1 MWSKRVNYLSLLILL
16 IFGLIFYHHYVLMIL
31 LVIMLVSPVVS
42 YVVTKKSVDK
52 FNVELYSDKT
62 SVGKNVPVDV
72 YFGVE
77 NKSVIPVEEVK
88 INIKFHNYFYE
99 NKEEYSIIVAALPKK
114 SRTAKITLSGIYCGR
129 MMVEAVSMK
138 IFDVLGMFAFEKDLS
153 CLGEILIMPS
163 KQKKFEKVDL
173 SVLGVSDDEELQ
185 YVKGD
190 DVSQISQIRD
200 YIPGDRLQNIHWKLS
215 AKSNELQVKEFSMP
229 YSEDVV
235 LLLEF
240 YVNKE
245 EPEVFDELIE
255 TMYAFSMDLIRQ
267 GRKFSVMYHGSGS
280 YQLESIDVF
289 SEDDLRIVMN
299 ELYYTKPQ
307 KENGMT
313 YELYK
318 SLNSDLKGTVL
329 YLSDLSVADKKGL
342 KLDIGSEKVVLTCL
356 Q

>member
-16 IFGLIFYHHYVLMIL
+16 IFGLIFYHHYMLMIL

-42 YVVTKKSVDK
+42 YVVTKRSIDK
-52 FNVELYSDKT
+52 FNVEVYSDKT

-72 YFGVE
+72 YFGIE
-77 NKSVIPVEEVK
+77 NKSVIPIEELK
-88 INIKFHNYFYE
+88 INFKIYNYFYE
-99 NKEEYSIIVAALPKK
+99 NREEYSIIVAALPKK
-114 SRTAKITLSGIYCGR
+114 SRSTKITLSGIYCGR

-138 IFDVLGMFAFEKDLS
+138 VFDMFGMFAFDKELS
-153 CLGEILIMPS
+153 CLREVLIMPS
-163 KQKKFEKVDL
+163 KQEKFEKVDL

-185 YVKGD
+185 YRKGD

-200 YIPGDRLQNIHWKLS
+200 YVPGDRLQNVHWKLS
-215 AKSNELQVKEFSMP
+215 AKSSELQVKEFSMP

-255 TMYAFSMDLIRQ
+255 TLYAFSMDLIRQ
-267 GRKFSVMYHGSGS
+267 GRKFAVMYHGSGS
-280 YQLESIDVF
+280 YQLERTEVF
-289 SEDDLRIVMN
+289 HEDDLMTMIH
-299 ELYYTKPQ
+299 ELYYAKPQ

-329 YLSDLSVADKKGL
+329 YLSDLSGADKKGV

-356 Q
+356 R